1 MPSSQKALNEAR
13 LLHAAF
19 LTTIFLFV
27 FVVHLAAIGE
37 RPVSLSLVAG
47 IGCAAVAD
55 IGVGFMLRKQYMNK
69 AEQALQVEFDA
80 RKALAAWRL
89 ANILSFC
96 SCRNRDAVWRS
107 AEIPGGQLEDRRP
120 VFLYRFRAPA
130 AVDAAAWT
138 CRPPPARHLRPLREN
153 RRVKIRSPIG
163 RSAVL
168 HSASRR
174 TFPLGL

>member
-1 MPSSQKALNEAR
+1 MPVAKLHGEFSPGTIQPPITGHLKNMPSSQKALNEAH

-27 FVVHLAAIGE
+27 FVLHLAAIGE

-80 RKALAAWRL
+80 PKALAAWRL
-89 ANILSFC
+89 ANILSF
-96 SCRNRDAVWRS
+96 AQ
-107 AEIPGGQLEDRRP
+107 AETVTLFGVALK
-120 VFLYRFRAPA
+120 FLGASWKIAGPFFFIGFALLLLWTPRLDLPASSGAPS
-130 AVDAAAWT
+130 
-138 CRPPPARHLRPLREN
+138 PPAP
-153 RRVKIRSPIG
+153 
-163 RSAVL
+163 
-168 HSASRR
+168 
-174 TFPLGL
+174 

>member
-1 MPSSQKALNEAR
+1 MPVAKLHGEFSPGTIQPPITGHVKNMPSSQKALNEAR

-27 FVVHLAAIGE
+27 LVVHLAAIGE

-89 ANILSFC
+89 ANILSF
-96 SCRNRDAVWRS
+96 AQ
-107 AEIPGGQLEDRRP
+107 AETVTLFGVGLK
-120 VFLYRFRAPA
+120 FLGASWKIAGPFFFIGFALLLLWTPRLDLPASSGAPS
-130 AVDAAAWT
+130 
-138 CRPPPARHLRPLREN
+138 PPAP
-153 RRVKIRSPIG
+153 
-163 RSAVL
+163 
-168 HSASRR
+168 
-174 TFPLGL
+174 